1 MNIDIVGKLVDQLP
15 CREGESCCT
24 LFITLPNLIEA
35 TSLSGRYKVLFPLDF
50 YLDAAVILD
59 AGMTFI

>member
-1 MNIDIVGKLVDQLP
+1 MIK
-15 CREGESCCT
+15 E
-24 LFITLPNLIEA
+24 FEA

-59 AGMTFI
+59 AGMNFV

>member
-15 CREGESCCT
+15 YREGESCCT

-50 YLDAAVILD
+50 YLDAVS
-59 AGMTFI
+59 F